1 MLVLF
6 LSTGVAGPLLLTHEV
21 VKEAI
26 VNEANFFRLLPVLEL
41 FVLFRWL
48 LEVLMMGILQEI
60 EVIVV

>member
-26 VNEANFFRLLPVLEL
+26 VNEANFFRLLPVIEL
-41 FVLFRWL
+41 FR
-48 LEVLMMGILQEI
+48 
-60 EVIVV
+60 

>member
-6 LSTGVAGPLLLTHEV
+6 LSTSVAGPLLLAHEV

-41 FVLFRWL
+41 VR
-48 LEVLMMGILQEI
+48 
-60 EVIVV
+60 

>member
-41 FVLFRWL
+41 FRWL

>member
-26 VNEANFFRLLPVLEL
+26 VNEANFFRLLPVIE
-41 FVLFRWL
+41 LFRWL